1 MYLCKLFFI
10 EMHRIMK
17 IQNVINKVFA
27 LLLILFVTA
36 NLCAQGYEIKV
47 TLTTKH
53 YDSLRLQAFDGKKDF
68 VDLQV
73 LPYAKTVVFKGKK
86 SLDPGI
92 YLLEG
97 DTVGITEILISD
109 SKSQQFSITEKDSVI
124 KFINSPENE
133 ANQQYMKEM
142 RVFDQ
147 RMYQLDVEFREM
159 QSNNLPQYM
168 MQPFVD
174 SLMARAVRISE
185 EKTAFQQSKAEQYKQ
200 YLLGSIIKSTRE
212 LPTPPREIYGNQLQM
227 QMYVANHLYDNYAWE
242 DERMIGTPIAVNK
255 HKQFANILYYLDA
268 EAGEP
273 YLRAALKAAKANDK
287 VYFSFF
293 DQLEEI
299 LGATKSLYRVEG
311 LYIVM
316 LKDAL
321 AYDKTD
327 KVRKTRYEAELKHL
341 DKNLDGSILPNFN
354 LLMSNGD
361 TTTLYD
367 IKSPYLLLYFQHPEC
382 PTCRQVRTK
391 MKDYPMLNKAIED
404 GKIVVLTVYFEKDK
418 KVFDNF
424 LQTEANPKWL
434 NSWNYDNQIE
444 KEELFYLVTI
454 PYMFLVDKDKR
465 VIKKDILYN
474 EIEDYIKSL
483 R

>member
-1 MYLCKLFFI
+1 
-10 EMHRIMK
+10 MK
-17 IQNVINKVFA
+17 IQNVINKAFV
-27 LLLILFVTA
+27 LSLILFATA
-36 NLCAQGYEIKV
+36 NLYSQGYEIKV
-47 TLTTKH
+47 SLTTKH
-53 YDSLRLQAFDGKKDF
+53 YDSLHLQAFDGKKDF
-68 VDLQV
+68 KDLQV

-109 SKSQQFSITEKDSVI
+109 SKSQQFSITEKDSVV

-142 RVFDQ
+142 REFDQ

-159 QSNNLPQYM
+159 QSSNLPQYM

-174 SLMARAVRISE
+174 SLMARAMRISE
-185 EKTAFQQSKAEQYKQ
+185 EKTAFQQSKVEQYKQ
-200 YLLGSIIKSTRE
+200 YLLGSIIKSTIE
-212 LPTPPREIYGNQLQM
+212 LPAPPRELYGNQMQM

-273 YLRAALKAAKANDK
+273 YLKEALKAAKANDK

-341 DKNLDGSILPNFN
+341 DKNLDGSVLPNFN

-367 IKSPYLLLYFQHPEC
+367 IKSPYMLLYFQHPEC

-404 GKIVVLTVYFEKDK
+404 GKIVVLTVYFEKDQ

-424 LQTEANPKWL
+424 LKTEANPKWL

-474 EIEDYIKSL
+474 EIEDYVKTL

>member
-1 MYLCKLFFI
+1 
-10 EMHRIMK
+10 MK
-17 IQNVINKVFA
+17 VKYIVIQ
-27 LLLILFVTA
+27 LFVCFLLCVLTS

-47 TLTTKH
+47 TLATKH
-53 YDSLRLQAFDGKKDF
+53 YDSLRLQAYDGKKGF
-68 VDLQV
+68 EDLQV

-109 SKSQQFSITEKDSVI
+109 SKSQQFSITEKDSVV
-124 KFINSPENE
+124 KFVNSPENE
-133 ANQQYMKEM
+133 ANQQYMRNM
-142 RVFDQ
+142 REFDK

-174 SLMARAVRISE
+174 SLMARAIRISE
-185 EKTAFQQSKAEQYKQ
+185 EKTSFQRAKAEQYKQ
-200 YLLGSIIKSTRE
+200 YLLGSVIQSTME
-212 LPTPPREIYGNQLQM
+212 MPNPPREIYGNQMQM

-255 HKQFANILYYLDA
+255 HKQFANILYFLDA
-268 EAGEP
+268 EIGEP

-327 KVRKTRYEAELKHL
+327 KVRKTRFEAELKHL
-341 DKNLDGSILPNFN
+341 DKNLNGSVLPNFN
-354 LLMSNGD
+354 ILMANGD

-367 IKSPYLLLYFQHPEC
+367 IKSPYMLLYFQHPEC

-391 MKDYPMLNKAIED
+391 MKDYPMLNKAIEE
-404 GKIVVLTVYFEKDK
+404 GKIVVLTVYFEKDQ

-424 LQTEANPKWL
+424 LKTEANPKWL

-474 EIEDYIKSL
+474 EIEDYVKSL

>member
-1 MYLCKLFFI
+1 MKGRDNLTKL
-10 EMHRIMK
+10 
-17 IQNVINKVFA
+17 VAFA
-27 LLLILFVTA
+27 MSMLLITTSF
-36 NLCAQGYEIKV
+36 AQGYEIKV
-47 TLTTKH
+47 SLNTKH
-53 YDSLRLQAFDGKKDF
+53 YDSLHLMAYDGKKDF

-73 LPYAKTVVFKGKK
+73 LPMAKTVTFKSKT
-86 SLDPGI
+86 SLEPGI
-92 YLLEG
+92 YLLQG
-97 DTVGITEILISD
+97 DTLGITEILISD
-109 SKSQQFSITEKDSVI
+109 PKSQQFSIVEKDSVVT
-124 KFINSPENE
+124 FVNSPENA

-142 RVFDQ
+142 REFDQ

-159 QSNNLPQYM
+159 QSSNLPQYM

-174 SLMARAVRISE
+174 SLMARAMRISE
-185 EKTAFQQSKAEQYKQ
+185 EKTAFQQSKVEQYKQ
-200 YLLGSIIKSTRE
+200 YLLGSIIKSTIE
-212 LPTPPREIYGNQLQM
+212 LPAPPRELYGNQLQM

-273 YLRAALKAAKANDK
+273 YLKEALKAAKANDK

-341 DKNLDGSILPNFN
+341 DKNLDGSVLPNFN

-367 IKSPYLLLYFQHPEC
+367 IKSPYMLLYFQHPEC

-404 GKIVVLTVYFEKDK
+404 GKIVVLTVYFEKDQ

-424 LQTEANPKWL
+424 LKTEANPKWL

-474 EIEDYIKSL
+474 EIEDYVKTL

>member
-1 MYLCKLFFI
+1 MNGSNNLVKMVALMMSMFLF
-10 EMHRIMK
+10 
-17 IQNVINKVFA
+17 
-27 LLLILFVTA
+27 TA
-36 NLCAQGYEIKV
+36 SFAQGYEIKV
-47 TLTTKH
+47 SLNTLK
-53 YDSLRLQAFDGKKDF
+53 YDSLHLKSFDGKKDF

-73 LPYAKTVVFKGKK
+73 LPVAKTVTFKSKK
-86 SLDPGI
+86 SLEPGI
-92 YLLEG
+92 YLLQG
-97 DTVGITEILISD
+97 DTIGITEILISD
-109 SKSQQFSITEKDSVI
+109 SKSQQFSIGEKDSAI
-124 KFINSPENE
+124 KFVNSPENE
-133 ANQQYMKEM
+133 ANQQYMKDM
-142 RVFDQ
+142 REFDK
-147 RMYQLDVEFREM
+147 RMYQLDMEFREM
-159 QSNNLPQYM
+159 QSSNLPQYM

-174 SLMARAVRISE
+174 SLMARAMRISE
-185 EKTAFQQSKAEQYKQ
+185 EKTAFQLNKAEQYKQ
-200 YLLGSIIKSTRE
+200 YLLGSIIKSTME
-212 LPTPPREIYGNQLQM
+212 IPNPPREIYGNQRQM

-242 DERMIGTPIAVNK
+242 DERMMNTPIAVNK
-255 HKQFANILYYLDA
+255 HKQFANLLYYLDA
-268 EAGEP
+268 DAGAP
-273 YLRAALKAAKANDK
+273 YLQTALQAAHINDK

-293 DQLEEI
+293 DKLEEI
-299 LGATKSLYRVEG
+299 LGATKSVYRVED
-311 LYIVM
+311 LYIIM

-327 KVRKTRYEAELKHL
+327 KVRKTRYESELKHI
-341 DKNLDGSILPNFN
+341 DKNLDGSVLPNFN

-367 IKSPYLLLYFQHPEC
+367 IKSPYMLLYFQHPEC

-391 MKDYPMLNKAIED
+391 MKDYPILNQAIED

-418 KVFDNF
+418 KVFENF
-424 LQTEANPKWL
+424 LKNEANPRWL

-474 EIEDYIKSL
+474 EIEDYVKSL

>member
-1 MYLCKLFFI
+1 MNAKNNLLGIVVLVMSMFF
-10 EMHRIMK
+10 M
-17 IQNVINKVFA
+17 
-27 LLLILFVTA
+27 TA
-36 NLCAQGYEIKV
+36 SSAQGYEIKV
-47 TLTTKH
+47 SLNALK
-53 YDSLRLQAFDGKKDF
+53 YDSLHLKSFDGKKDF

-73 LPYAKTVVFKGKK
+73 LPFAKTVVFKSKK

-92 YLLEG
+92 YLLVG
-97 DTVGITEILISD
+97 DTTGITEILISD
-109 SKSQQFSITEKDSVI
+109 SKSQQFSITEKDSVV
-124 KFINSPENE
+124 KFVNSPENE
-133 ANQQYMKEM
+133 ANQQYMRDM
-142 RVFDQ
+142 REFDK

-174 SLMARAVRISE
+174 SLMARAIRISE
-185 EKTAFQQSKAEQYKQ
+185 EKTAFQRAKAEQYKQ
-200 YLLGSIIKSTRE
+200 YLLGSVIQSTME
-212 LPTPPREIYGNQLQM
+212 MPNPPREIYGNQQQM
-227 QMYVANHLYDNYAWE
+227 QMYIANHLYDNYAWQ

-255 HKQFANILYYLDA
+255 HKQFANILYFLDA
-268 EAGEP
+268 EIGEP

-293 DQLEEI
+293 DKMEEI
-299 LGATKSLYRVEG
+299 LGATKSIYRVEG
-311 LYIVM
+311 LYIIM

-341 DKNLDGSILPNFN
+341 DKNLNGSILPNFN
-354 LLMSNGD
+354 ILMANGD

-367 IKSPYLLLYFQHPEC
+367 VKSPYMLLYFQHPEC

-404 GKIVVLTVYFEKDK
+404 GLVVVLTVYFEKDQ

-424 LQTEANPKWL
+424 LKTEANPKWL

-444 KEELFYLVTI
+444 NEELFYLVTI

-474 EIEDYIKSL
+474 EIEDYIRNL
-483 R
+483 Y

>member
-1 MYLCKLFFI
+1 M
-10 EMHRIMK
+10 
-17 IQNVINKVFA
+17 NVRNNLVKMVA
-27 LLLILFVTA
+27 LMISMLLSATSF
-36 NLCAQGYEIKV
+36 AQGYEIKV
-47 TLTTKH
+47 SLNTKH
-53 YDSLRLQAFDGKKDF
+53 YDSLHLKAYDGKKEF

-73 LPYAKTVVFKGKK
+73 LPSAKTVTFKGKK
-86 SLDPGI
+86 SLEPGI

-124 KFINSPENE
+124 KFVNSPENE
-133 ANQQYMKEM
+133 ANRQYMKEM
-142 RVFDQ
+142 LEFDK

-174 SLMARAVRISE
+174 SLMARALRISE
-185 EKTAFQQSKAEQYKQ
+185 EKSAFQRAKAEQYKQ
-200 YLLGSIIKSTRE
+200 YLLGSVIKSTIE
-212 LPTPPREIYGNQLQM
+212 LPTPPREIYGNQMQM
-227 QMYVANHLYDNYAWE
+227 QMYVANHLYDNYAWQ

-255 HKQFANILYYLDA
+255 HKQFANLLYFLDA
-268 EAGEP
+268 EIGEP

-293 DQLEEI
+293 DQLEQI
-299 LGATKSLYRVEG
+299 LGATKSLYRVEE
-311 LYIVM
+311 LYIIM

-341 DKNLDGSILPNFN
+341 DKNLNGSILPNFN
-354 LLMSNGD
+354 ILMANGD

-367 IKSPYLLLYFQHPEC
+367 VKSPYMLLYFQHPEC

-404 GKIVVLTVYFEKDK
+404 GKLVVLTVYFEKDK

-424 LQTEANPKWL
+424 LKSEANPKWL

-474 EIEDYIKSL
+474 EIEDYIRNL
-483 R
+483 Y

>member
-1 MYLCKLFFI
+1 M
-10 EMHRIMK
+10 
-17 IQNVINKVFA
+17 NVRNNLVKMVA
-27 LLLILFVTA
+27 LMISMLLSATSF
-36 NLCAQGYEIKV
+36 AQGYEIKLS
-47 TLTTKH
+47 LTTKH
-53 YDSLRLQAFDGKKDF
+53 YDSLRLQTFDGKKEFKDI
-68 VDLQV
+68 QV

-86 SLDPGI
+86 SLEPGI

-124 KFINSPENE
+124 KFMNSPENE
-133 ANQQYMKEM
+133 ANRQYMKEM
-142 RVFDQ
+142 LEFER

-159 QSNNLPQYM
+159 QKSNLPQYM

-174 SLMARAVRISE
+174 SLMARAMRISE
-185 EKTAFQQSKAEQYKQ
+185 EKTAFQRSMAEQNKQ
-200 YLLGSIIKSTRE
+200 YLLGSIIKSTIE
-212 LPTPPREIYGNQLQM
+212 MPTPPREIYGNQMQM
-227 QMYVANHLYDNYAWE
+227 QMFIANHLYDNYPWE
-242 DERMIGTPIAVNK
+242 DERMIHTPIAVNK

-293 DQLEEI
+293 DQLEQI

-311 LYIVM
+311 LYIIM

-341 DKNLDGSILPNFN
+341 NKNLNGSVLPNFN
-354 LLMSNGD
+354 ILMANGD

-367 IKSPYLLLYFQHPEC
+367 IKSPYMLLYFQHPEC

-404 GKIVVLTVYFEKDK
+404 GKLVVLTVYFEKDK

-424 LQTEANPKWL
+424 LKSEANPKWL

-474 EIEDYIKSL
+474 EIEDYIRNL
-483 R
+483 Y

>member
-1 MYLCKLFFI
+1 MNAKNYLFGMVALVMSMFF
-10 EMHRIMK
+10 M
-17 IQNVINKVFA
+17 
-27 LLLILFVTA
+27 TA
-36 NLCAQGYEIKV
+36 SYAQGYEIKV
-47 TLTTKH
+47 SLNTKH
-53 YDSLRLQAFDGKKDF
+53 YDSLHLKSFDGKKDF

-73 LPYAKTVVFKGKK
+73 LPFAKTVVFKGKK

-109 SKSQQFSITEKDSVI
+109 SKSQQFSITEKDSVV
-124 KFINSPENE
+124 KFLNSPENE
-133 ANQQYMKEM
+133 ANQQYMREM
-142 RVFDQ
+142 REYDQ

-159 QSNNLPQYM
+159 QRNNLPQYM

-174 SLMARAVRISE
+174 SLMARAMRISE
-185 EKTAFQQSKAEQYKQ
+185 EKNNFQQSKAEQYKQ
-200 YLLGSIIKSTRE
+200 YLLGSVIKSTGE
-212 LPTPPREIYGNQLQM
+212 LPTPPREIYGNQMQM
-227 QMYVANHLYDNYAWE
+227 QMYVANHMYDNYAWE

-293 DQLEEI
+293 DQLGEI

-321 AYDKTD
+321 AFNKTD
-327 KVRKTRYEAELKHL
+327 KVRKTRYEAELMHL

-354 LLMSNGD
+354 LLMANGD

-367 IKSPYLLLYFQHPEC
+367 VKSPYMLLYFQHPEC

-391 MKDYPMLNKAIED
+391 MKDYPMLNKAIEE
-404 GKIVVLTVYFEKDK
+404 GKIVVLTVYFEKDQ

-424 LQTEANPKWL
+424 LKNEANPRWL

-474 EIEDYIKSL
+474 EIEDYVKKL

>member
-1 MYLCKLFFI
+1 
-10 EMHRIMK
+10 MK
-17 IQNVINKVFA
+17 NWNVINKIVV
-27 LLLILFVTA
+27 LIVILFATA
-36 NLCAQGYEIKV
+36 RVSAQGYEIKL

-53 YDSLRLQAFDGKKDF
+53 YDSLRLQAFDGKKEFKDI
-68 VDLQV
+68 QV

-86 SLDPGI
+86 SLEPGI

-124 KFINSPENE
+124 KFVNSPENE
-133 ANQQYMKEM
+133 ANRQYMKEM
-142 RVFDQ
+142 LEFDK
-147 RMYQLDVEFREM
+147 RMYQLDAEFREM

-174 SLMARAVRISE
+174 SLMARAMRISE
-185 EKTAFQQSKAEQYKQ
+185 EKTSFQQSKAEQYKQ
-200 YLLGSIIKSTRE
+200 YLLGSIIKSTKE

-227 QMYVANHLYDNYAWE
+227 QMFVANHLYDNYAWE

-273 YLRAALKAAKANDK
+273 YLREALKAAKANDK

-311 LYIVM
+311 LYIIM

-341 DKNLDGSILPNFN
+341 DKNLNGSVLPNFN

-367 IKSPYLLLYFQHPEC
+367 IKSPYMLLYFQHPEC

-404 GKIVVLTVYFEKDK
+404 GKIVVLTVYFEKDQ

-424 LQTEANPKWL
+424 LKTEANPKWL

-474 EIEDYIKSL
+474 EIEDYVKSL

>member
-1 MYLCKLFFI
+1 MNTKNNLLGMLALVMSMLFT
-10 EMHRIMK
+10 
-17 IQNVINKVFA
+17 
-27 LLLILFVTA
+27 TA
-36 NLCAQGYEIKV
+36 SYAQGYEIKV
-47 TLTTKH
+47 SLNTKH
-53 YDSLRLQAFDGKKDF
+53 YDSLHLKSFDGKKDF

-73 LPYAKTVVFKGKK
+73 LPFAKTVVFKGKK

-109 SKSQQFSITEKDSVI
+109 SKSQQFSITEKDSVV
-124 KFINSPENE
+124 KFLNSPENE
-133 ANQQYMKEM
+133 ANQQYMREM
-142 RVFDQ
+142 REYDQ

-159 QSNNLPQYM
+159 QRNNLPQYM

-174 SLMARAVRISE
+174 SLMARAMRISE
-185 EKTAFQQSKAEQYKQ
+185 EKTNFQQSKAEQYKQ
-200 YLLGSIIKSTRE
+200 YLLGSVIKSTGE
-212 LPTPPREIYGNQLQM
+212 LPTPPREIYGNQMQM
-227 QMYVANHLYDNYAWE
+227 QMYVANHMYDNYAWE

-293 DQLEEI
+293 DQLGEI

-321 AYDKTD
+321 AYNKTD
-327 KVRKTRYEAELKHL
+327 KVRKTRYEAELMHL

-354 LLMSNGD
+354 LLMANGD

-367 IKSPYLLLYFQHPEC
+367 VKSPYMLLYFQHPEC

-391 MKDYPMLNKAIED
+391 MKDYPMLNKAIEE
-404 GKIVVLTVYFEKDK
+404 GKIVVLTVYFEKDQ

-424 LQTEANPKWL
+424 LKNEANPRWL

-474 EIEDYIKSL
+474 EIEDYVKKL

>member
-1 MYLCKLFFI
+1 MNGRNILVRMI
-10 EMHRIMK
+10 
-17 IQNVINKVFA
+17 A
-27 LLLILFVTA
+27 LMMSMILYATSF
-36 NLCAQGYEIKV
+36 AQGYEIKV
-47 TLTTKH
+47 SLTSQK
-53 YDSLRLQAFDGKKDF
+53 YDSLHLKAFDGKKDF
-68 VDLQV
+68 VDMQV

-133 ANQQYMKEM
+133 ANQQYMREMKEFE
-142 RVFDQ
+142 R
-147 RMYQLDVEFREM
+147 RMYQLDMEFREM

-174 SLMARAVRISE
+174 SLMARALRISE
-185 EKTAFQQSKAEQYKQ
+185 EKTAFQRIKAEQYKQ
-200 YLLGSIIKSTRE
+200 YLLGSIIKSTME
-212 LPTPPREIYGNQLQM
+212 LPNPPREIYGNQLQM
-227 QMYVANHLYDNYAWE
+227 QMFICNHLYDNYAWE
-242 DERMIGTPIAVNK
+242 DERMINTPIAVNK

-273 YLRAALKAAKANDK
+273 YLCAALKAAKANDK

-293 DQLEEI
+293 DQLEQI

-311 LYIVM
+311 LYIIM
-316 LKDAL
+316 LKDAI

-341 DKNLDGSILPNFN
+341 DKNLDGSVLPNFN

-367 IKSPYLLLYFQHPEC
+367 IKSPYMLLYFQHPEC

-418 KVFDNF
+418 KVFENF
-424 LQTEANPKWL
+424 LKNEANPKWL

-474 EIEDYIKSL
+474 EIEDYVRSL

>member
-1 MYLCKLFFI
+1 M
-10 EMHRIMK
+10 
-17 IQNVINKVFA
+17 NVRNNLVKMVA
-27 LLLILFVTA
+27 LMISMLLSATSF
-36 NLCAQGYEIKV
+36 AQGYEIKV
-47 TLTTKH
+47 SLTTKH
-53 YDSLRLQAFDGKKDF
+53 YDSLRLQTFDGKKEFKDI
-68 VDLQV
+68 QV
-73 LPYAKTVVFKGKK
+73 LPYAKTVAFKSKK
-86 SLDPGI
+86 SLNPGI
-92 YLLEG
+92 YLLVG
-97 DTVGITEILISD
+97 DTIGITEILISD
-109 SKSQQFSITEKDSVI
+109 SKSQQFSITEKDSMV
-124 KFINSPENE
+124 KFVNSPENE
-133 ANQQYMKEM
+133 ANQQYMRDMKE
-142 RVFDQ
+142 FDR

-174 SLMARAVRISE
+174 SLMARALRISE
-185 EKTAFQQSKAEQYKQ
+185 EKSAFQRSKAEQYKQ
-200 YLLGSIIKSTRE
+200 YLLGSVIQSTME
-212 LPTPPREIYGNQLQM
+212 MPNPPREIYSNQQQM

-273 YLRAALKAAKANDK
+273 YLRAALKAAKANEK

-293 DQLEEI
+293 DQLEQI
-299 LGATKSLYRVEG
+299 LGATKSLYRVEE
-311 LYIVM
+311 LYIIM

-341 DKNLDGSILPNFN
+341 DKNLNGSILPNFN
-354 LLMSNGD
+354 ILMANGY
-361 TTTLYD
+361 TTTWYD
-367 IKSPYLLLYFQHPEC
+367 VKSPYMLLYFQHPEC

-404 GKIVVLTVYFEKDK
+404 GKLVVLTVYFEKDK

-424 LQTEANPKWL
+424 LKSEANPKWL

-474 EIEDYIKSL
+474 EIEDYIRNL
-483 R
+483 Y